1 MENELCNECKN
12 LAYGK
17 YLANMAKEQRNTY
30 LNLNLCISIFCN
42 HLYWN
47 EIDLSPAAL
56 GLCATR
62 TGTAMTSRFQICI
75 FCLGF

>member
-30 LNLNLCISIFCN
+30 LNLNLCTVY
-42 HLYWN
+42 LY
-47 EIDLSPAAL
+47 SV
-56 GLCATR
+56 
-62 TGTAMTSRFQICI
+62 
-75 FCLGF
+75 